1 MSKKGGSNHYVR
13 MRANKLVMQ
22 RIERLASEMIGIVTS
37 LPTQK
42 AQTVVELQQAFGKQL
57 TDTRN
62 AIGKELNVIRTSYAA
77 IFHGFVAHAD
87 YYHTPGPSNG
97 KVDWKTIAGLR
108 PIAALAKLMKME
120 QAMADAKRKQQMQP
134 QVPDVEQAM
143 GSTPGPV
150 IELAPTKSA
159 EPPIHKPALMMRDEQ
174 RREKAAAEG
183 IKLINDVPAAPVVIA
198 DKPGEV
204 EAIKEIG
211 REAIDAPSFKHA
223 CIICGALFISGNAN
237 AKVCRKCAEEALA
250 IPMTINTQQPA
261 KV

>member
-1 MSKKGGSNHYVR
+1 MLYAVAALAAVLGFEIFLR

-120 QAMADAKRKQQMQP
+120 QAMAEAKKHGL
-134 QVPDVEQAM
+134 VTIGLLGGD
-143 GSTPGPV
+143 GGT
-150 IELAPTKSA
+150 
-159 EPPIHKPALMMRDEQ
+159 
-174 RREKAAAEG
+174 
-183 IKLINDVPAAPVVIA
+183 
-198 DKPGEV
+198 
-204 EAIKEIG
+204 IKETSDI
-211 REAIDAPSFKHA
+211 AIVVPSKTTARIQEVHMLVLHA
-223 CIICGALFISGNAN
+223 W
-237 AKVCRKCAEEALA
+237 CAEIVPRL
-250 IPMTINTQQPA
+250 
-261 KV
+261 